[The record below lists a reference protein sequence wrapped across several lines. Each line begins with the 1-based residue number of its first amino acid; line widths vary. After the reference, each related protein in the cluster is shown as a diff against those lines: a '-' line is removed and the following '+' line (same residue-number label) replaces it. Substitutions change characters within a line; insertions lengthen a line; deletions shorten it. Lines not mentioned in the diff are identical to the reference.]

1 MNGAAQVFF
10 MGVAYG
16 HLLSGVAGGSG
27 GGDEPPWQPASS
39 DATAPAAQRRRKQK
53 PPSSASS
60 SCKKSEGRPYQCPV
74 CDRRFNTEKA
84 VHGHMRSHPDR
95 AWRGMEEPR
104 PPSVHGLQKH
114 YRYACEHCGAQFE
127 TRQALG
133 GHRASHN
140 GKMGCFSLSK
150 QPKPSR
156 HVLPFDLNDPLPE
169 QQDD

>member
-10 MGVAYG
+10 M
-16 HLLSGVAGGSG
+16 GVAGGSG

-39 DATAPAAQRRRKQK
+39 VHEADATASAAQRRRRQK
-53 PPSSASS
+53 PSS
-60 SCKKSEGRPYQCPV
+60 SCKSEGRPYPSCPV
-74 CDRRFNTEKA
+74 CDRWFNTEKA

-104 PPSVHGLQKH
+104 PPPVHDDLQKR
-114 YRYACEHCGAQFE
+114 YSYACEHCGAQFE

-140 GKMGCFSLSK
+140 GKMGCFSPSRSR

-169 QQDD
+169 QQE